1 MVYKCAV
8 NSDVNN
14 CFEDDKRNIAINLKK
29 QKVLQLLRLCI
40 RDIVKRSQV
49 RRVIFCE
56 KTLNK
61 NSLRIVVDLREKNS
75 DITLK

>member
-29 QKVLQLLRLCI
+29 TKSSTVTTS
-40 RDIVKRSQV
+40 VH
-49 RRVIFCE
+49 
-56 KTLNK
+56 
-61 NSLRIVVDLREKNS
+61 
-75 DITLK
+75 